1 MKLYSAMSCT
11 YCDSLFTVIIFF
23 VALGKHFLTQRVS
36 ILLSASHNR
45 NNFIKSGCF
54 TDESISLVT
63 KWLSSWHIN
72 IPLSCEVNS
81 GLFPETKFIV
91 EILVY
96 CLLNYITGYV

>member
-1 MKLYSAMSCT
+1 MKLYSAKSCT
-11 YCDSLFTVIIFF
+11 YCDSLFTLIIFF

-36 ILLSASHNR
+36 ILLSASHSC

-81 GLFPETKFIV
+81 GLFPKTKFIV
-91 EILVY
+91 EMLVY